1 MATNTTTKK
10 TATAT
15 ATTTAAG
22 EAVTEA
28 VTAEARPEHTP
39 TRPVPVAGPSLIE
52 GQEPVTVTLSHHLRI
67 DGADYQPGSQVRV
80 SPDYAR
86 RLRTQGYTSR
96 T

>member
-10 TATAT
+10 TAVP
-15 ATTTAAG
+15 
-22 EAVTEA
+22 EAEESTEA
-28 VTAEARPEHTP
+28 VTVEARPE
-39 TRPVPVAGPSLIE
+39 RPRRAPAIVGPPLGE

-67 DGADYQPGSQVRV
+67 DGTDYSPGAEITV

-86 RLRTQGYTSR
+86 RLRGQGFTAR

>member
-10 TATAT
+10 VAADTSESA
-15 ATTTAAG
+15 ATTT
-22 EAVTEA
+22 EV
-28 VTAEARPEHTP
+28 RPEP
-39 TRPVPVAGPSLIE
+39 ATRRASAVVGPPLGE

-67 DGADYQPGSQVRV
+67 DSTDYTPGDKITV

-86 RLRTQGYTSR
+86 RLRGQGFTAR

>member
-10 TATAT
+10 PSAAAEESTESVTD
-15 ATTTAAG
+15 TT
-22 EAVTEA
+22 
-28 VTAEARPEHTP
+28 EARPERTA
-39 TRPVPVAGPSLIE
+39 RRAPVVVGPPLNE

-67 DGADYQPGSQVRV
+67 DGADYTPGARIPV

-86 RLRTQGYTSR
+86 RLRGQGFTAR

>member
-10 TATAT
+10 PA
-15 ATTTAAG
+15 
-22 EAVTEA
+22 TEA
-28 VTAEARPEHTP
+28 CAATSDSTETRPEHPAHREP
-39 TRPVPVAGPSLIE
+39 TLVGPPLGE

-67 DGADYQPGSQVRV
+67 DGTDFTPGAEITV

-86 RLRTQGYTSR
+86 RLRGQGFTAR